1 MSLLIGIHGKA
12 RAGKDTAA
20 AHMVRQYGFV
30 RTAFADPL
38 KRAAKE
44 MFGLTHEQTYSD
56 ELKEV
61 LIPHWGYSPRQ
72 LFQLLGTESG
82 REVFGE
88 DMWLR
93 RWAIDAERIENEGSH
108 VVVTDV
114 RFANEAE
121 MIRKRGGVVVHL
133 IRPMD
138 NGLGRQAFH
147 ASERGLEIEAED
159 VVIQNNGSLEQLY
172 SRVDLLVAETLHR
185 SAEVC
190 FA

>member
-20 AHMVRQYGFV
+20 AHMVRNYGFV

-38 KRAAKE
+38 KRAAQQ
-44 MFGLTHEQTYSD
+44 MFGLTEAQTYSD

-61 LIPHWGYSPRQ
+61 MIPHWGYSPRQ

-93 RWAIDAERIENEGSH
+93 RWQIDAERIADEGNH
-108 VVVTDV
+108 IVVTDV

-121 MIRKRGGVVVHL
+121 MIRARGGVIVHL
-133 IRPMD
+133 LRPTD
-138 NGLGRQAFH
+138 NGLGQQAFH
-147 ASERGLEIEAED
+147 ASERGIEIEAED
-159 VVIQNNGSLEQLY
+159 VIINNNSTLGVLY
-172 SRVDLLVAETLHR
+172 RRVDLLVAEALHR
-185 SAEVC
+185 TAEVDY
-190 FA
+190 A